1 MRQINIGGINKNNIN
16 KISYGPAPKYEERN
30 GSAVSGFPAAKKLFI
45 SHACKDKDM
54 VDAFVSMLTG
64 AGVPDSILFYSSS
77 PGSGIPVGCNIYEY
91 LRRQLINNV
100 YVIFMLSENYYDST
114 ACVSEMGAVWALNA
128 PHCVVL
134 LPGLGYRD
142 IREPVPASEA
152 AISFQDNTPVLRD
165 KLGQLRRQ
173 IERHFD
179 LEIVDSKWEKS
190 RERFLGTLRRRTKK
204 G

>member
-1 MRQINIGGINKNNIN
+1 MNINQTNFGIGGINEIN
-16 KISYGPAPKYEERN
+16 YAPAPKHKKGKRPAE
-30 GSAVSGFPAAKKLFI
+30 SKSPAAKKLFI
-45 SHACKDKDM
+45 SHAGKDQDM
-54 VDAFVSMLTG
+54 VDAFVAMLTG

-77 PGSGIPVGCNIYEY
+77 PGSGIPVGCNIYEH
-91 LRRQLINNV
+91 LRQQLINNV

-190 RERFLGTLRRRTKK
+190 RERFLGTLRRRTVK